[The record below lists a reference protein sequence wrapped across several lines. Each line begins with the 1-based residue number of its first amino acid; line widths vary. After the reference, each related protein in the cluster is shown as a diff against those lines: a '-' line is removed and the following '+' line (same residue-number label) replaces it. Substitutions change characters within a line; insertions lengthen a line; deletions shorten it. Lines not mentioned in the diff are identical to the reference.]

1 MNEVDRQ
8 VAALQAQ
15 SEEKNKTEYSVEVE
29 SEDISQPTEEKE
41 VEIPQETKTFE
52 AEVVE
57 DDGQEE
63 PVVED
68 KSKQEEVKTEEDQP
82 KEDSKQKYSKSV
94 QKRFD
99 EYAYQLGESKRRE
112 EEAIQIA
119 QAIKNERDKI
129 QEELQKL
136 NSGYVNEM
144 GGRLT
149 GSMEA
154 AKAKLKKAM
163 EDQDYDAVANA
174 QLEIGRLGAEQ
185 SQYEKM
191 KAQEEARAK
200 APKQER
206 EVEIPQAP
214 AQQQAVKDP
223 KAEAWAVENDWF
235 GTDKV
240 MTNVAY
246 AIHED
251 LVNQGVDPRTDY
263 YYSEIDKRMRE
274 NLPHKFQQD
283 SSSEEPARQQPVQ
296 TVASAHRN
304 RGTGRNVVKLSSSEA
319 AIAKR
324 LGLSNEQYASEKL
337 KLQRR

>member
-15 SEEKNKTEYSVEVE
+15 SEQNKKAEYSVEVE
-29 SEDISQPTEEKE
+29 SEDTSIPVEEKE

-68 KSKQEEVKTEEDQP
+68 KSKQEEVEVEEP
-82 KEDSKQKYSKSV
+82 KKDSKEKYSKSV

-99 EYAYQLGESKRRE
+99 EYAYQLGESRRRE
-112 EEAIQIA
+112 EEAIKIA
-119 QAIKNERDKI
+119 QAIKAERDKI
-129 QEELQKL
+129 QEELGKL

-163 EDQDYDAVANA
+163 EDQDYDAVASA

-191 KAQEEARAK
+191 KAAEEARAN
-200 APKQER
+200 APKEK
-206 EVEIPQAP
+206 EIEIPKPQP
-214 AQQQAVKDP
+214 QAVKDP
-223 KAEAWAVENDWF
+223 KAESWAEQNEWF
-235 GTDKV
+235 GRDKV

-251 LVNQGVDPRTDY
+251 LVNQGVDPRTDDY
-263 YYSEIDKRMRE
+263 YTEIDKGMRD

-283 SSSEEPARQQPVQ
+283 SSSEEPAKQQPVQ
-296 TVASAHRN
+296 TVASANRN

>member
-8 VAALQAQ
+8 VAELQAQ
-15 SEEKNKTEYSVEVE
+15 SQEKKKAEYSVEVE
-29 SEDISQPTEEKE
+29 SEDTSAPVEENE
-41 VEIPQETKTFE
+41 VEIPQEKKTFE

-57 DDGQEE
+57 DETQEE

-68 KSKQEEVKTEEDQP
+68 KSKQEEVKLEEEP
-82 KEDSKQKYSKSV
+82 KKDSKEKYSKSV

-99 EYAYQLGESKRRE
+99 EYAYQLGESRRRE
-112 EEAIQIA
+112 EEAIKIA
-119 QAIKNERDKI
+119 QAIKSERDKI
-129 QEELQKL
+129 QDELGKL

-163 EDQDYDAVANA
+163 EDQDYDAVASA

-185 SQYEKM
+185 NKYEQM
-191 KAQEEARAK
+191 KAAEEARAN
-200 APKQER
+200 APKEK
-206 EVEIPQAP
+206 EIEIPKPQP
-214 AQQQAVKDP
+214 QAVKDP
-223 KAEAWAVENDWF
+223 KAESWAEQNEWF
-235 GTDKV
+235 GRDKV

-274 NLPHKFQQD
+274 NLPHRFQQD

>member
-8 VAALQAQ
+8 VAELQAQ
-15 SEEKNKTEYSVEVE
+15 VGNKAKQEYSVEVE
-29 SEDISQPTEEKE
+29 SEDIASQTEENE
-41 VEIPQETKTFE
+41 IEIPQERKTFE
-52 AEVVE
+52 VEVDE
-57 DDGQEE
+57 TQGD

-68 KSKQEEVKTEEDQP
+68 KSKQEEVKDEEEP
-82 KEDSKQKYSKSV
+82 KEDSKNKYSKSV

-99 EYAYQLGESKRRE
+99 EYAYQLGESRRRE

-119 QAIKNERDKI
+119 QAIKAERDKI
-129 QEELQKL
+129 KDELGKL

-149 GSMEA
+149 GSIEV
-154 AKAKLKKAM
+154 AKSKLKKAM
-163 EDQDYDAVANA
+163 EDLDYDAVANA
-174 QLEIGRLGAEQ
+174 QFEIGKLSTEQ
-185 SQYEKM
+185 SRYEQI
-191 KAQEEARAK
+191 KAQQEALAN

-206 EVEIPQAP
+206 EVEIPKAP
-214 AQQQAVKDP
+214 QQQPVKDP
-223 KAEAWAVENDWF
+223 KAEVWASENEWF

-274 NLPHKFQQD
+274 NLPHKFEQN

>member
-8 VAALQAQ
+8 VAELQAQ
-15 SEEKNKTEYSVEVE
+15 SKENKKAEYSVEVE
-29 SEDISQPTEEKE
+29 SEDIAAPTEEKE
-41 VEIPQETKTFE
+41 IEIAQEQKTFE
-52 AEVVE
+52 AEV
-57 DDGQEE
+57 DDTQEE

-68 KSKQEEVKTEEDQP
+68 KSKQEEVEAEEETP
-82 KEDSKQKYSKSV
+82 SKEDSKQKYSKSV

-119 QAIKNERDKI
+119 QAIKTERDKI
-129 QEELQKL
+129 QDELQKL

-191 KAQEEARAK
+191 KAQEEARAN
-200 APKQER
+200 APKQEK

-214 AQQQAVKDP
+214 TQQQAVKDP

-235 GTDKV
+235 GNDKV

>member
-8 VAALQAQ
+8 VAELQA
-15 SEEKNKTEYSVEVE
+15 NKENKKEQYSVEVE
-29 SEDISQPTEEKE
+29 SEDVAEATEEKE
-41 VEIPQETKTFE
+41 IEIPQKENTFE
-52 AEVVE
+52 AEVT
-57 DDGQEE
+57 EE
-63 PVVED
+63 APVVED
-68 KSKQEEVKTEEDQP
+68 KSKQEEVKTEEEP
-82 KEDSKQKYSKSV
+82 KKDSKEKYSKNV

-99 EYAYQLGESKRRE
+99 EYAYQLGESRRRE
-112 EEAIQIA
+112 EEAIKIA
-119 QAIKNERDKI
+119 QVLKSERDKVQ
-129 QEELQKL
+129 QELSKL
-136 NSGYVNEM
+136 NTGYVGAE
-144 GGRLT
+144 GGRIES
-149 GSMEA
+149 SMEA

-163 EDQDYDAVANA
+163 DDQDSEAMAAAN
-174 QLEIGRLGAEQ
+174 LELGKLGADQARYEQ
-185 SQYEKM
+185 L
-191 KAQEEARAK
+191 KAQQEALAK
-200 APKQER
+200 APKQEK
-206 EVEIPQAP
+206 EVEIPKAQEQAP
-214 AQQQAVKDP
+214 VKDP

-235 GTDKV
+235 GRDKV

-263 YYSEIDKRMRE
+263 YYTEIDKRMRE

-283 SSSEEPARQQPVQ
+283 SSPEEPAAQQPVQ
-296 TVASAHRN
+296 TVASANRN

>member
-8 VAALQAQ
+8 VAELQAQ
-15 SEEKNKTEYSVEVE
+15 VGNKAKQEYSVEVE
-29 SEDISQPTEEKE
+29 SEDIASSTEENE
-41 VEIPQETKTFE
+41 IEIPQEKKTFE
-52 AEVVE
+52 AEVDETQE
-57 DDGQEE
+57 D

-68 KSKQEEVKTEEDQP
+68 KSKQEEVKDEEEP

-99 EYAYQLGESKRRE
+99 EYAYQLGESRRRE

-119 QAIKNERDKI
+119 QAIKAERDKI
-129 QEELQKL
+129 QEELGKL
-136 NSGYVNEM
+136 NSGYVTEM

-185 SQYEKM
+185 GQYEQM
-191 KAQEEARAK
+191 KAQQEARAN

-206 EVEIPQAP
+206 EVEIPKAP
-214 AQQQAVKDP
+214 QQQPVKDP
-223 KAEAWAVENDWF
+223 KAESWAAENEWF

-274 NLPHKFQQD
+274 NLPHKFEQN

>member
-8 VAALQAQ
+8 VAELQAQ
-15 SEEKNKTEYSVEVE
+15 AGNKAKQEYSVEVE
-29 SEDISQPTEEKE
+29 PDEVAPETEENTI
-41 VEIPQETKTFE
+41 EIPQEKKTFE
-52 AEVVE
+52 AEVDE
-57 DDGQEE
+57 TQEE
-63 PVVED
+63 PVVEE
-68 KSKQEEVKTEEDQP
+68 KPKQEEVKNEEEP
-82 KEDSKQKYSKSV
+82 KEDSKQRYSKSV

-112 EEAIQIA
+112 EEAIAIA
-119 QAIKNERDKI
+119 QAIKAERDKI
-129 QEELQKL
+129 QEELGRL
-136 NSGYVNEM
+136 NSGYVTEM

-185 SQYEKM
+185 SRYEQM
-191 KAQEEARAK
+191 KAQQEARAK
-200 APKQER
+200 APKQEK
-206 EVEIPQAP
+206 EVEIPQAS
-214 AQQQAVKDP
+214 QQQPVKDP
-223 KAEAWAVENDWF
+223 KAEAWAAENDWF

>member
-8 VAALQAQ
+8 VAELQA
-15 SEEKNKTEYSVEVE
+15 NKENKKEQYSVEVE
-29 SEDISQPTEEKE
+29 SEDVAEATEEKE
-41 VEIPQETKTFE
+41 IELPQKENTFE
-52 AEVVE
+52 AEVEETKE
-57 DDGQEE
+57 D

-68 KSKQEEVKTEEDQP
+68 KSKEEEVKTEEEP

-99 EYAYQLGESKRRE
+99 EYAYQLGESRRRE
-112 EEAIQIA
+112 EEAIKVA
-119 QAIKNERDKI
+119 QAIKADRDKI
-129 QEELQKL
+129 QEELGKL
-136 NSGYVNEM
+136 NSGYVSEM

-149 GSMEA
+149 NSMEA

-163 EDQDYDAVANA
+163 DDQDSEAMAAAN
-174 QLEIGRLGAEQ
+174 LELGKLGAEQ
-185 SQYEKM
+185 TRYEQI
-191 KAQEEARAK
+191 KAQEEARANT
-200 APKQER
+200 PKEEK
-206 EVEIPQAP
+206 EVEIPKPQE
-214 AQQQAVKDP
+214 QSVVKDP
-223 KAEAWAVENDWF
+223 KAEAWAADNDWF
-235 GTDKV
+235 GRDKV

-263 YYSEIDKRMRE
+263 YYTEIDKRMRE

-283 SSSEEPARQQPVQ
+283 SSSEETARQQPVQ

-304 RGTGRNVVKLSSSEA
+304 RGTGRNVVKLSSTEA

>member
-8 VAALQAQ
+8 VAELQA
-15 SEEKNKTEYSVEVE
+15 NKENKKEQYSVEVE
-29 SEDISQPTEEKE
+29 SEDVAEATEEKE
-41 VEIPQETKTFE
+41 IEIPQKENTFE
-52 AEVVE
+52 AEVT
-57 DDGQEE
+57 EE
-63 PVVED
+63 APVVED
-68 KSKQEEVKTEEDQP
+68 KSKQEEVKTEEEP
-82 KEDSKQKYSKSV
+82 KKDSKEKYSKNV

-99 EYAYQLGESKRRE
+99 EYAYQLGESRRRE
-112 EEAIQIA
+112 EEAIKIA
-119 QAIKNERDKI
+119 QVLKSERDKV
-129 QEELQKL
+129 QEELSKL
-136 NSGYVNEM
+136 NTGYVGAE
-144 GGRLT
+144 GGRIES
-149 GSMEA
+149 SMEA

-163 EDQDYDAVANA
+163 DDQDAEAMAAAN
-174 QLEIGRLGAEQ
+174 LELGKLGADQARYEQ
-185 SQYEKM
+185 L
-191 KAQEEARAK
+191 KAQQDALAK
-200 APKQER
+200 APKQEK
-206 EVEIPQAP
+206 EVEIPKAQEQAP
-214 AQQQAVKDP
+214 VKDP

-235 GTDKV
+235 GRDKV

-263 YYSEIDKRMRE
+263 YYTEIDKRMRE

-283 SSSEEPARQQPVQ
+283 SSPEEPATQQPVQ
-296 TVASAHRN
+296 TVASANRN

>member
-8 VAALQAQ
+8 VAELQEQAG
-15 SEEKNKTEYSVEVE
+15 NKAKQEYSVEVE
-29 SEDISQPTEEKE
+29 SEDVASSTEENE
-41 VEIPQETKTFE
+41 IEIPQEKKTFE
-52 AEVVE
+52 AEVDE
-57 DDGQEE
+57 TQEE

-68 KSKQEEVKTEEDQP
+68 KSKQEEVKDEEEP
-82 KEDSKQKYSKSV
+82 KEDSKNKYSKSV

-99 EYAYQLGESKRRE
+99 EYAYQLGESRRRE

-119 QAIKNERDKI
+119 QAIKAERDKI
-129 QEELQKL
+129 QEELGKL
-136 NSGYVNEM
+136 NSGYVTEM

-185 SQYEKM
+185 GQYEQM
-191 KAQEEARAK
+191 KAQQEARAN

-206 EVEIPQAP
+206 EVEIPKAP
-214 AQQQAVKDP
+214 QQQPVKDP
-223 KAEAWAVENDWF
+223 KAESWAAENEWF

-274 NLPHKFQQD
+274 NLPHKFEQN

>member
-8 VAALQAQ
+8 VAELQAQ
-15 SEEKNKTEYSVEVE
+15 SEKKPKAEYSVEVE
-29 SEDISQPTEEKE
+29 SEDVAAPTEEKE
-41 VEIPQETKTFE
+41 IEIPQESKTFE
-52 AEVVE
+52 AEVE
-57 DDGQEE
+57 ETQEE
-63 PVVED
+63 PVVEETP
-68 KSKQEEVKTEEDQP
+68 KQEQVNSEEEEP
-82 KEDSKQKYSKSV
+82 KKNSKEKYSKSV

-99 EYAYQLGESKRRE
+99 EYAYQLGEARRRE
-112 EEAIQIA
+112 EEAIKIA
-119 QAIKNERDKI
+119 QAIKSERDKV
-129 QEELQKL
+129 QDELSKL

-154 AKAKLKKAM
+154 AKAKLKKAV
-163 EDQDYDAVANA
+163 EDQDADAMASA
-174 QLEIGRLGAEQ
+174 QLEIGKLGAEQ
-185 SQYEKM
+185 TRYEQM
-191 KAQEEARAK
+191 KAQEEARAT
-200 APKQER
+200 APKQEK
-206 EVEIPQAP
+206 EVEIPQPQPQNAI
-214 AQQQAVKDP
+214 KDP
-223 KAEAWAVENDWF
+223 KAESWAANNEWF
-235 GTDKV
+235 GSDKV

-263 YYSEIDKRMRE
+263 YYTEIDKRMRE

-283 SSSEEPARQQPVQ
+283 SSSEEPAKQQPVQ

-304 RGTGRNVVKLSSSEA
+304 RGTGRNVVKLSSTEA

>member
-8 VAALQAQ
+8 VAELQA
-15 SEEKNKTEYSVEVE
+15 NKENKKEQYSVEVE
-29 SEDISQPTEEKE
+29 SEDVAEATEEKE
-41 VEIPQETKTFE
+41 IELPQKENTFE
-52 AEVVE
+52 AEVTE
-57 DDGQEE
+57 DA

-68 KSKQEEVKTEEDQP
+68 KSKQEEVKTEEEP
-82 KEDSKQKYSKSV
+82 KKDSKEKYSKNV

-99 EYAYQLGESKRRE
+99 EYAYQLGESRRRE
-112 EEAIQIA
+112 EEAIKIA
-119 QAIKNERDKI
+119 QVLKSERDKVQ
-129 QEELQKL
+129 QELSKL
-136 NSGYVNEM
+136 NTGYVGAE
-144 GGRLT
+144 GGRIES
-149 GSMEA
+149 SMEA

-163 EDQDYDAVANA
+163 DDQDSEAMAAAN
-174 QLEIGRLGAEQ
+174 LELGKLGADQARYEQ
-185 SQYEKM
+185 L
-191 KAQEEARAK
+191 KAQQEALAK
-200 APKQER
+200 APKQEK
-206 EVEIPQAP
+206 EVEIPKAQEQAP
-214 AQQQAVKDP
+214 VKDP
-223 KAEAWAVENDWF
+223 KAEAWAVDNDWF
-235 GTDKV
+235 GRDKV

-263 YYSEIDKRMRE
+263 YYTEIDKRMRE

-283 SSSEEPARQQPVQ
+283 SSPEEPAAQQPVQ

>member
-8 VAALQAQ
+8 VAELQAQ
-15 SEEKNKTEYSVEVE
+15 SGNKKMQEYSVEVE
-29 SEDISQPTEEKE
+29 SEDIASETEENE
-41 VEIPQETKTFE
+41 IEIPQEKKTFE
-52 AEVVE
+52 VE
-57 DDGQEE
+57 SDNQEE
-63 PVVED
+63 PVVEEP
-68 KSKQEEVKTEEDQP
+68 KQEEVAEES
-82 KEDSKQKYSKSV
+82 KEDSKKNYSKSV

-99 EYAYQLGESKRRE
+99 EYAYQLGESRRRE
-112 EEAIQIA
+112 EEAIAIA
-119 QAIKNERDKI
+119 QAIKAERDKI
-129 QEELQKL
+129 KQELSQL
-136 NSGYVNEM
+136 NTGYMSEF
-144 GGRLT
+144 GGRVT
-149 GSMEA
+149 GSLEA

-163 EDQDYDAVANA
+163 EDQDYDAVASA

-185 SQYEKM
+185 TRYEQM
-191 KAQEEARAK
+191 KAQQEALAK
-200 APKQER
+200 APRQEK
-206 EVEIPQAP
+206 EIEIPQRKEQSP
-214 AQQQAVKDP
+214 VKDP
-223 KAEAWAVENDWF
+223 KAESWAEKNDWF
-235 GTDKV
+235 GRDKV

-251 LVNQGVDPRTDY
+251 LVNQGIDPRTDY

-274 NLPHKFQQD
+274 NLPHKFEQN
-283 SSSEEPARQQPVQ
+283 SSNEEPARQQPVQ

>member
-1 MNEVDRQ
+1 
-8 VAALQAQ
+8 
-15 SEEKNKTEYSVEVE
+15 
-29 SEDISQPTEEKE
+29 
-41 VEIPQETKTFE
+41 
-52 AEVVE
+52 
-57 DDGQEE
+57 
-63 PVVED
+63 
-68 KSKQEEVKTEEDQP
+68 
-82 KEDSKQKYSKSV
+82 
-94 QKRFD
+94 
-99 EYAYQLGESKRRE
+99 
-112 EEAIQIA
+112 
-119 QAIKNERDKI
+119 
-129 QEELQKL
+129 
-136 NSGYVNEM
+136 M

-149 GSMEA
+149 GSIEA

-174 QLEIGRLGAEQ
+174 QIEIGRLGAEQ
-185 SQYEKM
+185 SQYEQM
-191 KAQEEARAK
+191 KAQQEVRAK

-206 EVEIPQAP
+206 EVEIPKAP
-214 AQQQAVKDP
+214 QQQPVKDP
-223 KAEAWAVENDWF
+223 KAEVWASENEWF

-274 NLPHKFQQD
+274 NLPHKFEQN

>member
-8 VAALQAQ
+8 VAELQAQ
-15 SEEKNKTEYSVEVE
+15 SEKKSKAEYSVEVE
-29 SEDISQPTEEKE
+29 SEDVAAPTEEKE
-41 VEIPQETKTFE
+41 IEIPQESKTFE
-52 AEVVE
+52 AEVE
-57 DDGQEE
+57 ETQEE
-63 PVVED
+63 PVVEETP
-68 KSKQEEVKTEEDQP
+68 KQEQVNSEEEEP
-82 KEDSKQKYSKSV
+82 KKDSKEKYSKSV

-99 EYAYQLGESKRRE
+99 EYAYQLGEARRRE
-112 EEAIQIA
+112 EEAIKIA
-119 QAIKNERDKI
+119 QAIKSERDKV
-129 QEELQKL
+129 QDELSKL

-154 AKAKLKKAM
+154 AKAKLKKAV
-163 EDQDYDAVANA
+163 EDQDADAMASA
-174 QLEIGRLGAEQ
+174 QLEIGKLGAEQ
-185 SQYEKM
+185 TRYEQM
-191 KAQEEARAK
+191 KAQEEARAT
-200 APKQER
+200 APKQEK
-206 EVEIPQAP
+206 EVEIPQPQPQNAI
-214 AQQQAVKDP
+214 KDP
-223 KAEAWAVENDWF
+223 KAESWAANNEWF
-235 GTDKV
+235 GSDKV

-263 YYSEIDKRMRE
+263 YYTEIDKRMRE

-283 SSSEEPARQQPVQ
+283 SSSEEPAKQQPVQ

-304 RGTGRNVVKLSSSEA
+304 RGTGRNVVKLSSTEA

>member
-8 VAALQAQ
+8 VAELQAQ
-15 SEEKNKTEYSVEVE
+15 VGNKAKKEYFVEVE
-29 SEDISQPTEEKE
+29 SEDIASQTEENE
-41 VEIPQETKTFE
+41 IEIPQERKTFE
-52 AEVVE
+52 VEVDETQE
-57 DDGQEE
+57 D

-68 KSKQEEVKTEEDQP
+68 KSKQEEVEEP
-82 KEDSKQKYSKSV
+82 KEDSKNKYSKSV

-99 EYAYQLGESKRRE
+99 EYAYQLGESRRRE
-112 EEAIQIA
+112 EEAITIA
-119 QAIKNERDKI
+119 QAIKAERDKI
-129 QEELQKL
+129 KDELGKL

-149 GSMEA
+149 GSIEA
-154 AKAKLKKAM
+154 AKSKLKKAM

-174 QLEIGRLGAEQ
+174 QFEIGKLSTEQ
-185 SQYEKM
+185 SRYEQI
-191 KAQEEARAK
+191 KAQQEALAN

-206 EVEIPQAP
+206 EIEIPKLQP
-214 AQQQAVKDP
+214 QQPVKDP
-223 KAEAWAVENDWF
+223 KAESWAEKNEWF

-274 NLPHKFQQD
+274 NLPHKFEQN

>member
-8 VAALQAQ
+8 VAELQAQ
-15 SEEKNKTEYSVEVE
+15 VGNKAKQEYSVEVE
-29 SEDISQPTEEKE
+29 SEDIPSSTEENE
-41 VEIPQETKTFE
+41 IEIPQERKTFE
-52 AEVVE
+52 AEVDE
-57 DDGQEE
+57 TQEE

-68 KSKQEEVKTEEDQP
+68 KSKQEELEEP

-99 EYAYQLGESKRRE
+99 EYAYQLGESRRRE
-112 EEAIQIA
+112 EEAISIA
-119 QAIKNERDKI
+119 QAIKTERDKI
-129 QEELQKL
+129 QEELGKL
-136 NSGYVNEM
+136 NSGYVTEM

-185 SQYEKM
+185 SQYEQM
-191 KAQEEARAK
+191 KAQQEARAN

-206 EVEIPQAP
+206 EIEIPKVQP
-214 AQQQAVKDP
+214 QQPVKDP
-223 KAEAWAVENDWF
+223 KAESWAEKNEWF

-274 NLPHKFQQD
+274 NLPHKFEQN
-283 SSSEEPARQQPVQ
+283 SSSEESVRQQPVQ

>member
-8 VAALQAQ
+8 VAELQAQ
-15 SEEKNKTEYSVEVE
+15 VGNKAKQEYSVEVE
-29 SEDISQPTEEKE
+29 SEDVASSTEENE
-41 VEIPQETKTFE
+41 IEIPQEKKTFE
-52 AEVVE
+52 AEVDE
-57 DDGQEE
+57 TQEE

-68 KSKQEEVKTEEDQP
+68 KSKQEEVEEP
-82 KEDSKQKYSKSV
+82 KEDSKNKYSKSV

-99 EYAYQLGESKRRE
+99 EYAYQLGESRRRE

-119 QAIKNERDKI
+119 QAIKAERDKI
-129 QEELQKL
+129 QEELGKL

-185 SQYEKM
+185 GQYEQM
-191 KAQEEARAK
+191 KAREEARAK
-200 APKQER
+200 APKQEK
-206 EVEIPQAP
+206 EVEIPK
-214 AQQQAVKDP
+214 AQPQQPVKDP
-223 KAEAWAVENDWF
+223 KAESWAEQNEWF
-235 GTDKV
+235 GRDKV

-263 YYSEIDKRMRE
+263 YYNEIDKRMRE
-274 NLPHKFQQD
+274 NLPHKFSQD

-296 TVASAHRN
+296 TVASANRN

>member
-1 MNEVDRQ
+1 MNEVEKQ
-8 VAALQAQ
+8 VAELQA
-15 SEEKNKTEYSVEVE
+15 EKENKKEQYSVEIE
-29 SEDISQPTEEKE
+29 NEEVNPAEEENEIE
-41 VEIPQETKTFE
+41 VPENKKTFE

-57 DDGQEE
+57 EE
-63 PVVED
+63 APEA
-68 KSKQEEVKTEEDQP
+68 KEQPKKEEEEP

-99 EYAYQLGESKRRE
+99 EYAYQLGESRRRE
-112 EEAIQIA
+112 EEAIKVA
-119 QAIKNERDKI
+119 QAIKADRDKI
-129 QEELQKL
+129 QEELGKL
-136 NSGYVNEM
+136 NTGYVSEM

-149 GSMEA
+149 NSMEA
-154 AKAKLKKAM
+154 AKAKLKKAV
-163 EDQDYDAVANA
+163 EDQDTEAMASA
-174 QLEIGRLGAEQ
+174 QLEIGKLGAEQ
-185 SQYEKM
+185 NRYEQI
-191 KAQEEARAK
+191 KAQEEAKAN
-200 APKQER
+200 APKQEK

-214 AQQQAVKDP
+214 KQEPVKDP
-223 KAEAWAVENDWF
+223 KAEAWATENDWF
-235 GTDKV
+235 GRDKV

-263 YYSEIDKRMRE
+263 YYTEIDKRMRE
-274 NLPHKFQQD
+274 NLPHKFEQD
-283 SSSEEPARQQPVQ
+283 SSSTEEPARQQPVQ

>member
-8 VAALQAQ
+8 VAELQA
-15 SEEKNKTEYSVEVE
+15 NKENKKEQYSVEVE
-29 SEDISQPTEEKE
+29 SEDVAEATEEKE
-41 VEIPQETKTFE
+41 IELPQKENTFE
-52 AEVVE
+52 AEVTE
-57 DDGQEE
+57 DA

-68 KSKQEEVKTEEDQP
+68 KSKQEEVKTEEEP
-82 KEDSKQKYSKSV
+82 KKDSKEKYSKNV

-99 EYAYQLGESKRRE
+99 EYAYQLGESRRRE
-112 EEAIQIA
+112 EEAIKIA
-119 QAIKNERDKI
+119 QVLKSERDKVQ
-129 QEELQKL
+129 QELSKL
-136 NSGYVNEM
+136 NTGYVGAE
-144 GGRLT
+144 GGRIES
-149 GSMEA
+149 SMEA

-163 EDQDYDAVANA
+163 DDQDSEAMAAAN
-174 QLEIGRLGAEQ
+174 LELGKLGADQARYEQ
-185 SQYEKM
+185 L
-191 KAQEEARAK
+191 KAQQEALAK
-200 APKQER
+200 APKQEK
-206 EVEIPQAP
+206 EVEIPKAQEQAP
-214 AQQQAVKDP
+214 VKDP
-223 KAEAWAVENDWF
+223 KAEAWAVDNDWF
-235 GTDKV
+235 GRDKV

-263 YYSEIDKRMRE
+263 YYTEIDKRMRE

-283 SSSEEPARQQPVQ
+283 SSPEEPAAQQPVQ
-296 TVASAHRN
+296 TVASANRN

>member
-8 VAALQAQ
+8 VAELQAQ
-15 SEEKNKTEYSVEVE
+15 SGNKTKQEYSVEVE
-29 SEDISQPTEEKE
+29 SEDIASPTEENE
-41 VEIPQETKTFE
+41 IEIPQEKKTFE
-52 AEVVE
+52 VE
-57 DDGQEE
+57 SDNQEE

-68 KSKQEEVKTEEDQP
+68 KSKQQEVSFEEEEP

-99 EYAYQLGESKRRE
+99 EYAYQLGESRRRE
-112 EEAIQIA
+112 EEAITIA
-119 QAIKNERDKI
+119 QAIKAERDKI
-129 QEELQKL
+129 KDELGKL

-149 GSMEA
+149 GSIEA
-154 AKAKLKKAM
+154 AKSKLKKAM

-174 QLEIGRLGAEQ
+174 QFEIGKLSTEQ
-185 SQYEKM
+185 SRYEQI
-191 KAQEEARAK
+191 KAQQEALAN

-206 EVEIPQAP
+206 EIEIPKLQP
-214 AQQQAVKDP
+214 QQPVKDP
-223 KAEAWAVENDWF
+223 KAESWAEKNEWF

-274 NLPHKFQQD
+274 NLPKILHPKNPHANSPSRLWQAHIETEAQD
-283 SSSEEPARQQPVQ
+283 A
-296 TVASAHRN
+296 T
-304 RGTGRNVVKLSSSEA
+304 
-319 AIAKR
+319 
-324 LGLSNEQYASEKL
+324 
-337 KLQRR
+337 

>member
-8 VAALQAQ
+8 VAELQA
-15 SEEKNKTEYSVEVE
+15 NKENKKEQYSVEVE
-29 SEDISQPTEEKE
+29 SEDVAEATEEKE
-41 VEIPQETKTFE
+41 IEIPQKENTFE
-52 AEVVE
+52 AEVT
-57 DDGQEE
+57 EE
-63 PVVED
+63 APVVED
-68 KSKQEEVKTEEDQP
+68 KSKQEEVKTEEEP
-82 KEDSKQKYSKSV
+82 KKDSKEKYSKNV

-99 EYAYQLGESKRRE
+99 EYAYQLGESRRRE
-112 EEAIQIA
+112 EEAIKIA
-119 QAIKNERDKI
+119 QVLKSERDKV
-129 QEELQKL
+129 QEELSKL
-136 NSGYVNEM
+136 NTGYVGAE
-144 GGRLT
+144 GGRIES
-149 GSMEA
+149 SMEA

-163 EDQDYDAVANA
+163 DDQDSEAMAAAN
-174 QLEIGRLGAEQ
+174 LELGKLGADQARYEQ
-185 SQYEKM
+185 L
-191 KAQEEARAK
+191 KAQQEALAK
-200 APKQER
+200 APKQEK
-206 EVEIPQAP
+206 EVEIPKAQEQAP
-214 AQQQAVKDP
+214 VKDP

-235 GTDKV
+235 GRDKV

-263 YYSEIDKRMRE
+263 YYTEIDKRMRE

-283 SSSEEPARQQPVQ
+283 SSPEEPAAQQPVQ
-296 TVASAHRN
+296 TVASANRN

>member
-8 VAALQAQ
+8 VAELQAQ
-15 SEEKNKTEYSVEVE
+15 SGNKKMQEYSVEVE
-29 SEDISQPTEEKE
+29 SEDIPSETEENE
-41 VEIPQETKTFE
+41 IEIPQKKKTFE
-52 AEVVE
+52 VE
-57 DDGQEE
+57 ANDQEE
-63 PVVED
+63 PVVEEP
-68 KSKQEEVKTEEDQP
+68 KQEEVAEES
-82 KEDSKQKYSKSV
+82 KEDSKKNYSKSV

-99 EYAYQLGESKRRE
+99 EYAYQLGESRRRE
-112 EEAIQIA
+112 EEAIAIA
-119 QAIKNERDKI
+119 QAIKAERDKI
-129 QEELQKL
+129 KQELSQL
-136 NSGYVNEM
+136 NTGYMSEF
-144 GGRLT
+144 GGRVT
-149 GSMEA
+149 GSLEA

-163 EDQDYDAVANA
+163 EDQDYDAVASA

-185 SQYEKM
+185 TRYEQM
-191 KAQEEARAK
+191 KAQQEALAK
-200 APKQER
+200 APKQEK
-206 EVEIPQAP
+206 EIEIPQR
-214 AQQQAVKDP
+214 QEQSLVKDP
-223 KAEAWAVENDWF
+223 KAESWAEKNDWF
-235 GTDKV
+235 GRDKV

-251 LVNQGVDPRTDY
+251 LVNQGIDPRTDY

-274 NLPHKFQQD
+274 NLPHKFEQN
-283 SSSEEPARQQPVQ
+283 SSNEEPARQQPVQ

>member
-8 VAALQAQ
+8 VAELQA
-15 SEEKNKTEYSVEVE
+15 NKENKKEQYSVEVE
-29 SEDISQPTEEKE
+29 SEDVAEATEEKE
-41 VEIPQETKTFE
+41 IEIPQKENTLE
-52 AEVVE
+52 AEVTE
-57 DDGQEE
+57 DA

-68 KSKQEEVKTEEDQP
+68 KSKQEEVKTEEEP
-82 KEDSKQKYSKSV
+82 KKDSKEKYSKNV

-99 EYAYQLGESKRRE
+99 EYAYQLGESRRRE
-112 EEAIQIA
+112 EEAIKIA
-119 QAIKNERDKI
+119 QVLKSERDKVQ
-129 QEELQKL
+129 QELSKL
-136 NSGYVNEM
+136 NTGYVGAE
-144 GGRLT
+144 GGRIES
-149 GSMEA
+149 SMEA

-163 EDQDYDAVANA
+163 DDQDSEAMAAAN
-174 QLEIGRLGAEQ
+174 LELGKLGADQARYEQ
-185 SQYEKM
+185 L
-191 KAQEEARAK
+191 KAQQEALAK
-200 APKQER
+200 APKQEK
-206 EVEIPQAP
+206 EVEIPKAQEQAP
-214 AQQQAVKDP
+214 VKDP

-235 GTDKV
+235 GRDKV

-263 YYSEIDKRMRE
+263 YYTEIDKRMRE

-283 SSSEEPARQQPVQ
+283 SSPEEPAAQQPVQ
-296 TVASAHRN
+296 TVASANRN

>member
-8 VAALQAQ
+8 VAELQAQ
-15 SEEKNKTEYSVEVE
+15 SEKKPKAEYSVEVE
-29 SEDISQPTEEKE
+29 SEDVAAPTEEKE
-41 VEIPQETKTFE
+41 IEIPQESKTFE
-52 AEVVE
+52 AEVE
-57 DDGQEE
+57 ETQEE
-63 PVVED
+63 PVVEETP
-68 KSKQEEVKTEEDQP
+68 KQEQVNSEEEEP
-82 KEDSKQKYSKSV
+82 KKDSKEKYSKSV

-99 EYAYQLGESKRRE
+99 EYAYQLGEARRRE
-112 EEAIQIA
+112 EEAIKIA
-119 QAIKNERDKI
+119 QAIKSERDKV
-129 QEELQKL
+129 QDELSKL

-154 AKAKLKKAM
+154 AKAKLKKAV
-163 EDQDYDAVANA
+163 EDQDADAMASA
-174 QLEIGRLGAEQ
+174 QLEIGKLGAEQ
-185 SQYEKM
+185 TRYEQM
-191 KAQEEARAK
+191 KAQEEARAT
-200 APKQER
+200 APKQEK
-206 EVEIPQAP
+206 EVEIPQPQPQNAI
-214 AQQQAVKDP
+214 KDP
-223 KAEAWAVENDWF
+223 KAESWAANNEWF
-235 GTDKV
+235 GSDKV

-263 YYSEIDKRMRE
+263 YYTEIDKRMRE

-283 SSSEEPARQQPVQ
+283 SSSEEPAKQQPVQ